1 MMQEPLEDLVKG
13 ILFQVAPELEGEE
26 IDPNEPFREQFEIDS
41 MDFLNL
47 MIGLNKVTGI
57 EIPEEDYPQL
67 ESLSGCV
74 AYLKRRKSQK

>member
-47 MIGLNKVTGI
+47 MIGLNKATGI